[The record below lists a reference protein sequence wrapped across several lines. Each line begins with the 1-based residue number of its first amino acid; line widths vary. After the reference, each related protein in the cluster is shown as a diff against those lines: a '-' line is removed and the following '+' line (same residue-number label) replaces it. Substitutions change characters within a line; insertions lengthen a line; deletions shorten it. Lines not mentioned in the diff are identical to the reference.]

1 MNNKSKTRVLPT
13 SKSLAGGLLTS
24 EVEMTE
30 RTTTETI
37 ILTKKYIADMGLS
50 LALSKVT

>member
-1 MNNKSKTRVLPT
+1 M
-13 SKSLAGGLLTS
+13 A
-24 EVEMTE
+24 E

-50 LALSKVT
+50 LALSKVTWDESIAIHYKPCQNEVETCD